1 MLFKLIKTAI
11 SLIFASI
18 CLIPALSEEAIN
30 IGNYPCIGL
39 SIDTVDGVGILSDSN
54 DEKGAG
60 LGLFCDI
67 GHFDANKTSYPFDK
81 YNIIY
86 KYTGVF
92 EYTTAN
98 GSFNTVPKFEAV
110 YSVGNY

>member
-54 DEKGAG
+54 DDFRAGAERSRFRG
-60 LGLFCDI
+60 LRRELGD
-67 GHFDANKTSYPFDK
+67 
-81 YNIIY
+81 
-86 KYTGVF
+86 
-92 EYTTAN
+92 
-98 GSFNTVPKFEAV
+98 
-110 YSVGNY
+110 